1 MGGRSRTEGGLG
13 LRECEGKAFQVEWS
27 SGGEGRRVLDLL
39 TRITAAEDV
48 DQQYR
53 ESQQQAEK
61 QNGQKH
67 SPGLGPPARF
77 TIS

>member
-1 MGGRSRTEGGLG
+1 M
-13 LRECEGKAFQVEWS
+13 
-27 SGGEGRRVLDLL
+27 L
-39 TRITAAEDV
+39 TRTTAAEDV